1 MSASAAHESKA
12 LRRNCESCR
21 LRKARFQFRGLVRAD
36 RDHTLC
42 FECYRAVRNRRRAQM
57 LRERQPAM
65 LRSPF
70 RRVLTESQVAH
81 RRRMLDF
88 VMNEGTH
95 AANR

>member
-1 MSASAAHESKA
+1 MSASAAHESKK

-21 LRKARFQFRGLVRAD
+21 LRKARFEYRGVVRAD

-42 FECYRAVRNRRRAQM
+42 FECYRAVRNRRRAGI
-57 LRERQPAM
+57 LAERQPAI
-65 LRSPF
+65 LRSSF
-70 RRVLTESQVAH
+70 ERVLTESQVAH

-88 VMNEGTH
+88 AMNQGTY

>member
-1 MSASAAHESKA
+1 MSTSAAHESKK

-21 LRKARFQFRGLVRAD
+21 LRKARFRYRGIVRTD

-42 FECYRAVRNRRRAQM
+42 FACYRAVRDRRRAQM
-57 LRERQPAM
+57 LAERQPAM

-70 RRVLTESQVAH
+70 GRVLTESQVDH

-88 VMNEGTH
+88 AMNRGTY

>member
-1 MSASAAHESKA
+1 MSASAAYESKT
-12 LRRNCESCR
+12 LRRSCESCR
-21 LRKARFQFRGLVRAD
+21 LRKARFQYRGVVRAD

-42 FECYRAVRNRRRAQM
+42 FECYRAVRNRRRVQM
-57 LRERQPAM
+57 LTERPAM
-65 LRSPF
+65 LRSPL